1 MKGNNIMLKIALARS
16 ENGLRAEL
24 PNAVAEI
31 KNFQLQNDRISF
43 ELQFYA
49 DAEARQLIVSPV
61 GVEPVF
67 LENGGIVARKC
78 FSEAAK
84 IIEGYQA
91 DESATTLTGKLIS
104 CCYKWLIDKHYQTA
118 IEL

>member
-1 MKGNNIMLKIALARS
+1 MLKIALNRS
-16 ENGLRAEL
+16 ENGVRAEF

-49 DAEARQLIVSPV
+49 DAEARQMITKPV
-61 GVEPVF
+61 GVEPAF
-67 LENGGIVARKC
+67 IENGGIVARKH
-78 FSEAAK
+78 FSEAATV
-84 IIEGYQA
+84 IEAYEA

-104 CCYKWLIDKHYQTA
+104 CCYQWLTDKHYPAAVTA
-118 IEL
+118 